1 MPALPNLRKY
11 SIRTRIRTRFPHT
24 WNPQLVVRTCAPLRK
39 VGPLPTCHSLAM
51 ASSAKVAAG
60 ESVEEDAAPGPVTL
74 SLDLLD
80 SSWSFAVTGRD
91 VTVAPRTTMAQLK
104 ELMLAAK
111 EAEAEAA
118 LRSDLG
124 KEDKKVGN

>member
-1 MPALPNLRKY
+1 
-11 SIRTRIRTRFPHT
+11 
-24 WNPQLVVRTCAPLRK
+24 
-39 VGPLPTCHSLAM
+39 M
-51 ASSAKVAAG
+51 ASSTKAAAAA
-60 ESVEEDAAPGPVTL
+60 SVEEDAAEPVTL

-111 EAEAEAA
+111 EAEAQVAA
-118 LRSDLG
+118 PESDVG
-124 KEDKKVGN
+124 KEEDKKVGND

>member
-1 MPALPNLRKY
+1 
-11 SIRTRIRTRFPHT
+11 
-24 WNPQLVVRTCAPLRK
+24 
-39 VGPLPTCHSLAM
+39 M
-51 ASSAKVAAG
+51 ASSAKAAAQA
-60 ESVEEDAAPGPVTL
+60 SVEEDAGPVTL

-111 EAEAEAA
+111 EAEAQVA
-118 LRSDLG
+118 LQSAG
-124 KEDKKVGN
+124 KEEEEDKKVGND

>member
-1 MPALPNLRKY
+1 
-11 SIRTRIRTRFPHT
+11 
-24 WNPQLVVRTCAPLRK
+24 
-39 VGPLPTCHSLAM
+39 M
-51 ASSAKVAAG
+51 ASSAKAAAAA
-60 ESVEEDAAPGPVTL
+60 SVEEDAAEPGPVTL

-111 EAEAEAA
+111 EAEAQVA
-118 LRSDLG
+118 LQSAG
-124 KEDKKVGN
+124 KEEEEDKKVGND

>member
-1 MPALPNLRKY
+1 
-11 SIRTRIRTRFPHT
+11 
-24 WNPQLVVRTCAPLRK
+24 
-39 VGPLPTCHSLAM
+39 M
-51 ASSAKVAAG
+51 ASSAKVATG

-118 LRSDLG
+118 LQSDLG

>member
-1 MPALPNLRKY
+1 
-11 SIRTRIRTRFPHT
+11 
-24 WNPQLVVRTCAPLRK
+24 
-39 VGPLPTCHSLAM
+39 M
-51 ASSAKVAAG
+51 ASSAKAAA
-60 ESVEEDAAPGPVTL
+60 EASVEEDAAQPAPVTL

-111 EAEAEAA
+111 EAEAQVAIQ
-118 LRSDLG
+118 SDVG
-124 KEDKKVGN
+124 KEEDKKVGND

>member
-1 MPALPNLRKY
+1 M
-11 SIRTRIRTRFPHT
+11 
-24 WNPQLVVRTCAPLRK
+24 VRTCAPLRK

-118 LRSDLG
+118 LQSDLG

>member
-1 MPALPNLRKY
+1 
-11 SIRTRIRTRFPHT
+11 
-24 WNPQLVVRTCAPLRK
+24 
-39 VGPLPTCHSLAM
+39 M
-51 ASSAKVAAG
+51 ASSAKAAAAA
-60 ESVEEDAAPGPVTL
+60 SVEEDAAEPVTL

-111 EAEAEAA
+111 EAEAQVA
-118 LRSDLG
+118 LQKKSDAG
-124 KEDKKVGN
+124 KENEEDKKVGND

>member
-1 MPALPNLRKY
+1 
-11 SIRTRIRTRFPHT
+11 
-24 WNPQLVVRTCAPLRK
+24 
-39 VGPLPTCHSLAM
+39 M
-51 ASSAKVAAG
+51 ASSTKAAAAG
-60 ESVEEDAAPGPVTL
+60 SVEEDAAEPGPVTL

-111 EAEAEAA
+111 EAEA
-118 LRSDLG
+118 DVG
-124 KEDKKVGN
+124 KEEEEEEDKKVGND

>member
-1 MPALPNLRKY
+1 
-11 SIRTRIRTRFPHT
+11 
-24 WNPQLVVRTCAPLRK
+24 
-39 VGPLPTCHSLAM
+39 M

-80 SSWSFAVTGRD
+80 SSWSFAVHVVTGRD

-118 LRSDLG
+118 LQSDLG